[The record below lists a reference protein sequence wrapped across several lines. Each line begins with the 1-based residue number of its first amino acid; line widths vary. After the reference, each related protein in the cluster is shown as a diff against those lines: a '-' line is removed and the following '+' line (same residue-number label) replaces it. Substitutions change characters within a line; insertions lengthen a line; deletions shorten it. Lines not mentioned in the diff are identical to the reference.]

1 MRFKMIDFV
10 YKLRYNKTTN
20 CWRINTL
27 KKKLFA
33 LCLCLCMV
41 LSCFCGCSLL
51 TKQPTYTSDTV
62 IATIAGENI
71 TYADLLSKYNN
82 YSKYFAYYDEDVV
95 MKIIYEELYLGV
107 VQEIQAKNT
116 VVLEDKDYEE
126 IKKSVY
132 DAFIS
137 TIDSYE
143 KALIESDD
151 KELPDRLSDNKS
163 EDNKTYSEYVFEPVE
178 VIDFSTLTAGTAP
191 TVDQMYLE
199 FLDKVYDGVENK
211 FEGYRTQAYNKLV
224 AALLRSAKLD
234 GKTSDK
240 VKVVKDAIKEQYESA
255 FTTKICA
262 KYREYIESKVFV
274 REALTESEQAILFQ
288 QEIVNKYKKL
298 LNADKQKYSI
308 GGNYAEIIAST
319 SSTDLIL
326 YHYEGEYT
334 FFTVQHLLVKFDDDT
349 VAELKNH
356 VGYDSGK
363 AEIFRKEYEKFRL
376 GFARNSSGEWII
388 SGSYRDED
396 GETIK
401 EQDYEKNDDG
411 TYKVDESGNKILA
424 FEKDENGEYKLDE
437 NNEKIPVMVESKI
450 TLQAI
455 VDKFEEAI
463 SSEEKYLAMKLGD
476 KIRKVKADLKEEKGR
491 DLTDEEK
498 AEIESTTA
506 LTIDEENKAKDEF
519 NNNKSYVRLSTFMRF
534 IYMYTGDT
542 SALGSDK
549 NIMKLGYSISTDK
562 DDNGGLMKEFADG
575 GRNLYNRYISLGLTL
590 DNFLASDENVE
601 FAITDYGVHMM
612 MLTGVYNAGEIVKI
626 EKDNGSGEMV
636 ARSDAEIIA
645 DLKATR
651 ITASSTKTLY
661 EYIYDALKTE
671 KANTLYSEHLYKLL
685 DEIQSQGKFKEIKKP
700 TYHDLSGR

>member
-1 MRFKMIDFV
+1 M
-10 YKLRYNKTTN
+10 
-20 CWRINTL
+20 

-71 TYADLLSKYNN
+71 TYADLLSKYNT
-82 YSKYFAYYDEDVV
+82 YSQYFAYYDEDVV

-151 KELPDRLSDNKS
+151 KELPDRLDSSSS
-163 EDNKTYSEYVFEPVE
+163 EDNKTYSEYEFEPVE

-191 TVDQMYLE
+191 TVDQMYIE
-199 FLDKVYDGVENK
+199 FLDKVYEDVEEDYK
-211 FEGYRTQAYNKLV
+211 IYRTKAYDKLV
-224 AALLRSAKLD
+224 AALLRSAKLN

-240 VKVVKDAIKEQYESA
+240 VKVVKDAIEEQYESA
-255 FTTKICA
+255 YTTKICSR
-262 KYREYIESKVFV
+262 YREYIESKVFV
-274 REALTESEQAILFQ
+274 GDDLTESEQLALFQ

-298 LNADKQKYSI
+298 LSKDKQSYSI
-308 GGNYAEIIAST
+308 EGNYTEIISST

-356 VGYDSGK
+356 VGYDSSK
-363 AEIFRKEYEKFRL
+363 AEIFRNLYEEFRL
-376 GFARNSSGEWII
+376 GFAQNDAGQWIVSGT
-388 SGSYRDED
+388 YRDED

-411 TYKVDESGNKILA
+411 TYKLDESGNKILA

-437 NNEKIPVMVESKI
+437 NNEKIPVMIESKI

-455 VDKFEEAI
+455 VDKFNEAI
-463 SSEEKYLAMKLGD
+463 SSEEKYLEIKLAD
-476 KIRKVKADLKEEKGR
+476 KIRKAKADLKEEKGR
-491 DLTDEEK
+491 DLTDAEK
-498 AEIESTTA
+498 AEIESNTT
-506 LTIDEENKAKDEF
+506 LTTDEESAARVEFGNDKA
-519 NNNKSYVRLSTFMRF
+519 YVRLSTFMRF

-549 NIMKLGYSISTDK
+549 NIMKIGYAISTDK

-575 GRNLYNRYISLGLTL
+575 GRELYKTYVDSAGLSLNDFLGSSANLT
-590 DNFLASDENVE
+590 

-661 EYIYDALKTE
+661 EYIYDALKSE
-671 KANTLYSEHLYKLL
+671 KTSTLYSEHLYKIL
-685 DEIQSQGKFKEIKKP
+685 DEFQSQGKFKEIKKP

>member
-1 MRFKMIDFV
+1 M
-10 YKLRYNKTTN
+10 
-20 CWRINTL
+20 

-41 LSCFCGCSLL
+41 LNCFCGCSLL

-71 TYADLLSKYNN
+71 TYADLLSKYNT
-82 YSKYFAYYDEDVV
+82 YSQYFAYYDEDVV
-95 MKIIYEELYLGV
+95 MKMIYEELYLGV

-151 KELPDRLSDNKS
+151 KELPDRLDSSSS
-163 EDNKTYSEYVFEPVE
+163 EDNKTYSEYEFEPVE

-191 TVDQMYLE
+191 TVDQMYIE
-199 FLDKVYDGVENK
+199 FLDKVYDDVEEDYK
-211 FEGYRTQAYNKLV
+211 IYRTQAYDKLV
-224 AALLRSAKLD
+224 ATLLRSAKLN

-255 FTTKICA
+255 YTTKICSR
-262 KYREYIESKVFV
+262 YREYIESKVF
-274 REALTESEQAILFQ
+274 AGDDLTESEQLALFQ

-298 LNADKQKYSI
+298 LSKDKQSYSI
-308 GGNYAEIIAST
+308 EGNYTEIISST

-356 VGYDSGK
+356 VGYDSSK
-363 AEIFRKEYEKFRL
+363 AEIFRKLYEEYRL
-376 GFARNSSGEWII
+376 GFAQNAEGQWIVSGT
-388 SGSYRDED
+388 YRDEN

-411 TYKVDESGNKILA
+411 TYKLDESGNKILA

-437 NNEKIPVMVESKI
+437 NNEKIPVMIESKI

-455 VDKFEEAI
+455 VEKFNEAI
-463 SSEEKYLAMKLGD
+463 ETVGKYLEIKLAD
-476 KIRKVKADLKEEKGR
+476 KIRKAKADLKEEKGR
-491 DLTDEEK
+491 DLTDAEK
-498 AEIESTTA
+498 AEIESNTT
-506 LTIDEENKAKDEF
+506 LTADEESAARAEHDNDKA
-519 NNNKSYVRLSTFMRF
+519 YVRLSTFMRF

-542 SALGSDK
+542 GALGSDK
-549 NIMKLGYSISTDK
+549 NIMQIGYAISTDK
-562 DDNGGLMKEFADG
+562 DDNSGLMKEFADG
-575 GRNLYNRYISLGLTL
+575 GRELYNKYVASRVSLNDFLGSSENLT
-590 DNFLASDENVE
+590 

-661 EYIYDALKTE
+661 EYIYDALKSE
-671 KANTLYSEHLYKLL
+671 KNSTIYSEHLYKVL
-685 DEIQSQGKFKEIKKP
+685 DEFQSQGKFKEIKKP